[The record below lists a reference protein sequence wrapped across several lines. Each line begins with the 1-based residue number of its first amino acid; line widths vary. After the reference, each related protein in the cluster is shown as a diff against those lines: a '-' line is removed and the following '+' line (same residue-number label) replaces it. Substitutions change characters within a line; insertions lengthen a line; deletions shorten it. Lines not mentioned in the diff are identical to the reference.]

1 MRFLAVPAALIA
13 LLAFVAC
20 GDDEGLTDSKLD
32 VTLGEFFI
40 NPSVDSVPPGDVT
53 FDIENDGPDLKHEL
67 VIIRT
72 DFGIDE
78 LPTKDDGT
86 VDEKAAGVDV
96 KGRIRK
102 VDPDRKTSGTFP
114 LEEPGAY
121 VLICNLKDR
130 DNGPD
135 ASHYAD
141 GMRIAFTVEALASP
155 SE

>member
-13 LLAFVAC
+13 LMTFVAC
-20 GDDEGLTDSKLD
+20 GDEDDLTDSKLD
-32 VTLGEFFI
+32 VTLAEFSI
-40 NPSVDSVPPGDVT
+40 DATVDTVPPGDVT
-53 FDIENDGPDLKHEL
+53 FDIENDGPDLEHEL

-86 VDEKAAGVDV
+86 VDERAAGVDL
-96 KGRIRK
+96 KGRIQK
-102 VDPDRKTSGTFP
+102 VDPDRKTSGTFS
-114 LEEPGAY
+114 LTDPGAY

-130 DNGPD
+130 DNEPD

-141 GMRIAFTVEALASP
+141 GMRIAFTVEAVAATP
-155 SE
+155 E

>member
-13 LLAFVAC
+13 LLTFAAC
-20 GDDEGLTDSKLD
+20 SDDDDFTDSKLD
-32 VTLGEFFI
+32 VVVTEFSI
-40 NPSVDSVPPGDVT
+40 DTSVDSVPPGDVT

-72 DFGIDE
+72 DFEVDE

-96 KGRIRK
+96 KGRIQK
-102 VDPDRKTSGTFP
+102 LDPDRKSSGTFP

-130 DNGPD
+130 EDGPD

-141 GMRIAFTVEALASP
+141 GMRIAFTVEELPATP
-155 SE
+155 E

>member
-1 MRFLAVPAALIA
+1 MRFLAVPAALIT

-20 GDDEGLTDSKLD
+20 GGDEGLTDSKLD
-32 VTLGEFFI
+32 VTVGEFFI
-40 NPSVDSVPPGDVT
+40 NPTVDTVPPGDVT
-53 FDIENDGPDLKHEL
+53 FDIKNEGPDLKHEL

-72 DFGIDE
+72 DFGVDE

-86 VDEKAAGVDV
+86 VDEGAAGVDV
-96 KGRIRK
+96 RGRIPK
-102 VDPDRKTSGTFP
+102 VDPDRKTSGVFT
-114 LEEPGAY
+114 LTEPGAY

-141 GMRIAFTVEALASP
+141 GMRIAFTVEAVVATP
-155 SE
+155 E